1 MPPTAPHPTHALIDV
16 EAFRRNFRVVR
27 SYLGRDVRVM
37 PIVKANAYGH
47 GMVPLSRAAI
57 EEGAAMLGVARSTE
71 AFALHSAGIRHR
83 IVIFEVTPPDHEERC
98 LQEECDLTVTSEQ
111 TARRIDATAGRLGTV
126 ARVHVKIDTGMG
138 RLGIPFDR
146 AFDVVP
152 TIARLPNLSIE
163 GIYSHF
169 ATSESTDP
177 SYAREQLAR
186 FQSVVASLRSA
197 GITPP
202 LVHMANSG
210 AIINFPEAHFSM
222 VRPGLLL
229 YGFVPRRGMEGEAK
243 LKPVLS
249 LRSVV
254 TQVKTV
260 AAGTTISYGRR
271 YTAPRQ
277 TRIATIPIGYA
288 DGYSRLLSNRGAVLI
303 NGRRHRIAGT
313 VCMDHIMAD
322 VGMEGPVKEGDRVTL
337 LGRDGDEEIHGWDIA
352 ELMQTIPY
360 EVTCLIGARV
370 PRAVSESE

>member
-1 MPPTAPHPTHALIDV
+1 MLASAPHPTHALIDV
-16 EAFRRNFRVVR
+16 EAFRSNYRVVR
-27 SYLGRDVRVM
+27 SLVGHDVKVM

-71 AFALHSAGIRHR
+71 AFSLRSAGIRHR
-83 IVIFEVTPPDHEERC
+83 TVIFEVVPPDHEEQC

-111 TARRIDATAGRLGTV
+111 TARRIDATARRLGKV

-138 RLGIPFDR
+138 RLGIPFEQ
-146 AFDVVP
+146 ANDVVP
-152 TIARLPNLSIE
+152 SVARLPNLSIE

-169 ATSESTDP
+169 ATSESLDP
-177 SYAREQLAR
+177 SFAREQLDR
-186 FQSVVASLRSA
+186 FRTVLSSLRAA

-210 AIINFPEAHFSM
+210 AIINFPEAHFGM

-229 YGFVPRRGMEGEAK
+229 YGFVPRRGMRGETM

-288 DGYSRLLSNRGAVLI
+288 DGYSRLLSNRGSILI
-303 NGRRHRIAGT
+303 NGRRYTIAGT
-313 VCMDHIMAD
+313 VCMDHVMAD
-322 VGMEGPVKEGDRVTL
+322 VGMEGSVKEGDLVTL
-337 LGRDGDEEIHGWDIA
+337 VGRDRDEEIHGWDIA
-352 ELMQTIPY
+352 DLMQTIPY

-370 PRAVSESE
+370 PRAGQ